1 MAAIDADAHVVE
13 TMETWNLVAEE
24 APEWMPML
32 TRRTAGREIQNSE
45 GAVQQEFWVINGRV
59 HNRDRNVGANTTED
73 SREMRDITARLDHM
87 DALEIDIQVLFP
99 TLLLRPIADN
109 PRLDYILAKSY
120 NRWLAG
126 IAKHGRDRLYWAVV
140 PPLQAPDRLR
150 EELEFGK
157 AHGAC
162 AVFMRPLECER
173 PLSDEIFF
181 PLYEMA
187 QELDLAICLH
197 LGNGSFAVHDFFAR
211 DTTFTKFKL
220 PMIGATHSLL
230 MGEIPA
236 KFPRLRWGIIEASAD
251 WVPFLV
257 ADVRQRFLKRG
268 KRLPDNVLATNNMY
282 VTCQTYDDLPHV
294 LETAGT
300 DNIVIGTD
308 YGHADF
314 SSEIEALRLLRESP
328 GLPAGVV
335 DKILWDNA
343 RALYGLNG

>member
-1 MAAIDADAHVVE
+1 MPAVDADAHVVE
-13 TMETWNLVAEE
+13 SMETWALVAEE
-24 APEWMPML
+24 EPRLVPML
-32 TRRTAGREIQNSE
+32 TRRTAGREIRNSE

-59 HNRDRNVGANTTED
+59 HNRDRNVGANTTEE
-73 SREMRDITARLDHM
+73 SREMRDVNARLRHM
-87 DALEIDIQVLFP
+87 DDLEIDVQVLFP

-109 PRLDYILAKSY
+109 ARLDYILAKSY

-126 IAKHGRDRLYWAVV
+126 IWKHGAGRLRWAVV
-140 PPLQAPDRLR
+140 PPLLAPERLR

-157 AHGAC
+157 EHGAC

-173 PLSDEIFF
+173 PLSDEMFY
-181 PLYEMA
+181 PLYELA
-187 QELDLAICLH
+187 QELDLAVCLH
-197 LGNGSFAVHDFFAR
+197 LGNGSFTVHDFFTR

-230 MGEIPA
+230 MAEIPK
-236 KFPRLRWGIIEASAD
+236 KFPRLRLGIIEASAD
-251 WVPFLV
+251 WLPFLV
-257 ADVRQRFLKRG
+257 NDLRQRFFKQG
-268 KRLPDNVLATNNMY
+268 KRLPENVLAANRIY

-294 LETAGT
+294 LETAGE

-314 SSEIEALRLLRESP
+314 SSEIEALRLLREDSR
-328 GLPAGVV
+328 LPAGAV

-343 RALYGLNG
+343 RALYGLT